1 MSNEKRKVG
10 NYEVIACQR
19 IGGEEIIVGE
29 DRNAV
34 PSDRYLCCYVERN
47 ELMELYTH
55 GLASDGYAEI
65 FEIYGQRITTA
76 AKNAIEK
83 TDEEKAVIGGEDRV
97 ITVDKC
103 RRKAV
108 EIITGYATVLPP
120 VYTGIEKPIE
130 SKKIELPEYN
140 TDICEVRRY
149 LKGRGISDTV
159 IEYCHENKMLYED
172 AKYHNCVFLGYDG
185 NTPKYGAVRST
196 VSDFKRDL
204 TGSDKRFSF
213 FIPAESETQTVHLFE
228 SAIDLLSFASLEIRI
243 KRNWRRD
250 DLLSLAG
257 VYKTDKKQDIPL
269 ALRTYLERH
278 TGTKAVYLHLDN
290 DEVGRMATKQITE
303 ALSSQYTV
311 IDQPPQSGKDFNDY
325 LKNEIQK
332 EKRKEQVR

>member
-1 MSNEKRKVG
+1 MWLTPEQIEKAKQMDLLTYLQSYEPGNLKKISHDTWCTKEHDSLKISNGKWHWFSRH
-10 NYEVIACQR
+10 
-19 IGGEEIIVGE
+19 IGGKTAL
-29 DRNAV
+29 D
-34 PSDRYLCCYVERN
+34 YLIKVK
-47 ELMELYTH
+47 
-55 GLASDGYAEI
+55 GIS
-65 FEIYGQRITTA
+65 F
-76 AKNAIEK
+76 
-83 TDEEKAVIGGEDRV
+83 V
-97 ITVDKC
+97 
-103 RRKAV
+103 KAV
-108 EIITGYATVLPP
+108 EIITGYAAVLPP

-130 SKKIELPEYN
+130 PKKLELPLYN
-140 TDICEVRRY
+140 EDICEVRRY

-159 IEYCHENKMLYED
+159 IDFCHKNKMLYED

-228 SAIDLLSFASLEIRI
+228 SAIDLLSYASLEIKV

-257 VYKTDKKQDIPL
+257 VYKTDNKQDIPL

>member
-1 MSNEKRKVG
+1 MWVTPEQIEKAKQMDLLTYLQSYEPGNLKKISHDTWCTKEHDSLKISNGKWHWFSRH
-10 NYEVIACQR
+10 
-19 IGGEEIIVGE
+19 IGGKTAL
-29 DRNAV
+29 D
-34 PSDRYLCCYVERN
+34 YLIKVK
-47 ELMELYTH
+47 
-55 GLASDGYAEI
+55 GIS
-65 FEIYGQRITTA
+65 F
-76 AKNAIEK
+76 
-83 TDEEKAVIGGEDRV
+83 V
-97 ITVDKC
+97 
-103 RRKAV
+103 KAV
-108 EIITGYATVLPP
+108 EIITGYAAVLPP

-130 SKKIELPEYN
+130 PKKLELPLYN
-140 TDICEVRRY
+140 EDICEVRRY

-213 FIPAESETQTVHLFE
+213 FIPAESDTVTVHLFE
-228 SAIDLLSFASLEIRI
+228 SAIDLLSYASLEIKV

-332 EKRKEQVR
+332 GKRKEQVR

>member
-1 MSNEKRKVG
+1 MWVTPEQIEKAKQMDLLTYLQSYEPGNLKKISNDTWCTKEHDSLKISNGKWHWFSRH
-10 NYEVIACQR
+10 
-19 IGGEEIIVGE
+19 IGGKTAL
-29 DRNAV
+29 D
-34 PSDRYLCCYVERN
+34 YLIKVK
-47 ELMELYTH
+47 
-55 GLASDGYAEI
+55 GIS
-65 FEIYGQRITTA
+65 F
-76 AKNAIEK
+76 
-83 TDEEKAVIGGEDRV
+83 V
-97 ITVDKC
+97 
-103 RRKAV
+103 KAV
-108 EIITGYATVLPP
+108 EIITGYAAVLPP

-130 SKKIELPEYN
+130 QKKLELPRYN
-140 TDICEVRRY
+140 EDICEVRRY

-159 IEYCHENKMLYED
+159 IYFCHENKMLYED

-213 FIPAESETQTVHLFE
+213 FIPAESDTGTVHLFE
-228 SAIDLLSFASLEIRI
+228 SAIDLLSYASLEIKV

>member
-1 MSNEKRKVG
+1 MWVTPEQIEKAKQMDLLTYLQSYEPGNLKKISHDTWCTKEHDSLKISNGKWHWFSRH
-10 NYEVIACQR
+10 
-19 IGGEEIIVGE
+19 IGGKTAL
-29 DRNAV
+29 D
-34 PSDRYLCCYVERN
+34 YLIKVK
-47 ELMELYTH
+47 
-55 GLASDGYAEI
+55 GIS
-65 FEIYGQRITTA
+65 F
-76 AKNAIEK
+76 
-83 TDEEKAVIGGEDRV
+83 V
-97 ITVDKC
+97 
-103 RRKAV
+103 KAV
-108 EIITGYATVLPP
+108 EIITGYAAVLPP

-130 SKKIELPEYN
+130 PKKLELPLYN
-140 TDICEVRRY
+140 EDICEVRRY

-159 IEYCHENKMLYED
+159 IDFCHENKMLYED

-213 FIPAESETQTVHLFE
+213 FIPAESDTVTVHLFE
-228 SAIDLLSFASLEIRI
+228 SAIDLLSYASLEIKV

>member
-1 MSNEKRKVG
+1 MWVTPEQIEKAKQMDLLTYLQSYEPGNLKKISHDTWCTKEHDSLKISNGKWHWFSRH
-10 NYEVIACQR
+10 
-19 IGGEEIIVGE
+19 IGGKTAL
-29 DRNAV
+29 D
-34 PSDRYLCCYVERN
+34 YLIKVK
-47 ELMELYTH
+47 
-55 GLASDGYAEI
+55 GIS
-65 FEIYGQRITTA
+65 F
-76 AKNAIEK
+76 
-83 TDEEKAVIGGEDRV
+83 V
-97 ITVDKC
+97 
-103 RRKAV
+103 KAV
-108 EIITGYATVLPP
+108 EIITGYAAVLPP

-130 SKKIELPEYN
+130 PKKLELPLYN
-140 TDICEVRRY
+140 EDICEVRRY

-159 IEYCHENKMLYED
+159 IDFCHENKMLYED

-213 FIPAESETQTVHLFE
+213 FIPAESDTGTVHLFE
-228 SAIDLLSFASLEIRI
+228 SAIDLLSYASLEIKV

-325 LKNEIQK
+325 LKNEIRK

>member
-1 MSNEKRKVG
+1 MWVTPEQIEKAKQMDLLTYLQSYEPGNLKKISHDTWCTKEHDSLKISNGKWHWFSRH
-10 NYEVIACQR
+10 
-19 IGGEEIIVGE
+19 IGGKTAL
-29 DRNAV
+29 D
-34 PSDRYLCCYVERN
+34 YLIKVKGISFVE
-47 ELMELYTH
+47 
-55 GLASDGYAEI
+55 
-65 FEIYGQRITTA
+65 
-76 AKNAIEK
+76 
-83 TDEEKAVIGGEDRV
+83 
-97 ITVDKC
+97 
-103 RRKAV
+103 AV
-108 EIITGYATVLPP
+108 EIITGYAAVLPP
-120 VYTGIEKPIE
+120 VFSKNEKSIEP
-130 SKKIELPEYN
+130 KKLELPEYN

-159 IEYCHENKMLYED
+159 IDFCHENKMLYED

-213 FIPAESETQTVHLFE
+213 FIPAESDTVTVHLFE
-228 SAIDLLSFASLEIRI
+228 SAIDLLSYASLEIRI

-278 TGTKAVYLHLDN
+278 TGTKVVYLHLDN
-290 DEVGRMATKQITE
+290 DEIGRTATKQITE

-325 LKNEIQK
+325 LKNEIRK

>member
-1 MSNEKRKVG
+1 MWVTPEQIEKAKQMDLLTYLQSYEPGNLKKISHDTWCTKEHDSLIISNGKWHWFSRH
-10 NYEVIACQR
+10 
-19 IGGEEIIVGE
+19 IGGKTAL
-29 DRNAV
+29 D
-34 PSDRYLCCYVERN
+34 YLIKVK
-47 ELMELYTH
+47 
-55 GLASDGYAEI
+55 GIS
-65 FEIYGQRITTA
+65 F
-76 AKNAIEK
+76 
-83 TDEEKAVIGGEDRV
+83 V
-97 ITVDKC
+97 
-103 RRKAV
+103 KAV
-108 EIITGYATVLPP
+108 EIITGYAAVLPP

-130 SKKIELPEYN
+130 PKKLELPLYN
-140 TDICEVRRY
+140 EDICEVRRY

-159 IEYCHENKMLYED
+159 IDFCHENKMLYED

-213 FIPAESETQTVHLFE
+213 FIPAESDTGTVHLFE

-278 TGTKAVYLHLDN
+278 TGTKVVYLHLDN
-290 DEVGRMATKQITE
+290 DEIGRTATKQITE

-325 LKNEIQK
+325 LKNEIRK

>member
-1 MSNEKRKVG
+1 MWVTPEQIEKAKQMDLLTYLQSYEPGNLKKISHDTWCTKEHDSLKISNGKWHWFSRH
-10 NYEVIACQR
+10 
-19 IGGEEIIVGE
+19 IGGKTAL
-29 DRNAV
+29 D
-34 PSDRYLCCYVERN
+34 YLIKVK
-47 ELMELYTH
+47 
-55 GLASDGYAEI
+55 GIS
-65 FEIYGQRITTA
+65 F
-76 AKNAIEK
+76 
-83 TDEEKAVIGGEDRV
+83 V
-97 ITVDKC
+97 
-103 RRKAV
+103 KAV
-108 EIITGYATVLPP
+108 EIITGYAAVLPP
-120 VYTGIEKPIE
+120 VFSKNEKSIEPKE
-130 SKKIELPEYN
+130 LELPKYN

-196 VSDFKRDL
+196 VSNFKRDL

-213 FIPAESETQTVHLFE
+213 FIPAESDTGTVHLFE
-228 SAIDLLSFASLEIRI
+228 SAIDLLSYASLEIRI

-278 TGTKAVYLHLDN
+278 IGTKAVYLHLDN
-290 DEVGRMATKQITE
+290 DEVGRMATKQIAE

>member
-1 MSNEKRKVG
+1 MWVTPEQIEKAKQMDLLTYLQSYEPGNLKKISHDTWCTKEHDSLKISNGKWHWFSRH
-10 NYEVIACQR
+10 
-19 IGGEEIIVGE
+19 IGGKTAL
-29 DRNAV
+29 D
-34 PSDRYLCCYVERN
+34 YLIKVK
-47 ELMELYTH
+47 
-55 GLASDGYAEI
+55 GIS
-65 FEIYGQRITTA
+65 F
-76 AKNAIEK
+76 
-83 TDEEKAVIGGEDRV
+83 V
-97 ITVDKC
+97 
-103 RRKAV
+103 KAV
-108 EIITGYATVLPP
+108 EIITGYAAVLPP

-130 SKKIELPEYN
+130 PKKLELPLYN
-140 TDICEVRRY
+140 EDICEVRRY

-159 IEYCHENKMLYED
+159 IDFCHENKMLYED

-213 FIPAESETQTVHLFE
+213 FIPAESDTGTVHLFE
-228 SAIDLLSFASLEIRI
+228 SAIDLLSYASLEIKV

>member
-1 MSNEKRKVG
+1 MWVTPEQIEKAKQMDLLTYLQSYEPGNLKKISHDTWCTKEHDSLKISNGKWHWFSRH
-10 NYEVIACQR
+10 
-19 IGGEEIIVGE
+19 IGGKTAL
-29 DRNAV
+29 D
-34 PSDRYLCCYVERN
+34 YLIKVK
-47 ELMELYTH
+47 
-55 GLASDGYAEI
+55 GIS
-65 FEIYGQRITTA
+65 F
-76 AKNAIEK
+76 
-83 TDEEKAVIGGEDRV
+83 V
-97 ITVDKC
+97 
-103 RRKAV
+103 KAV
-108 EIITGYATVLPP
+108 EIITDYAAVLPP

-130 SKKIELPEYN
+130 PKKIELPEYN

-213 FIPAESETQTVHLFE
+213 FIPAESKTQTVHLFE

-290 DEVGRMATKQITE
+290 DEIGRMATKQITE

>member
-1 MSNEKRKVG
+1 MWVTPEQIEKAKQMDLLTYLQSYEPGNLKKISHDTWCTKEHDSLKISNGKWHWFSRH
-10 NYEVIACQR
+10 
-19 IGGEEIIVGE
+19 IGGKTAL
-29 DRNAV
+29 D
-34 PSDRYLCCYVERN
+34 YLIKVK
-47 ELMELYTH
+47 
-55 GLASDGYAEI
+55 GIS
-65 FEIYGQRITTA
+65 F
-76 AKNAIEK
+76 
-83 TDEEKAVIGGEDRV
+83 V
-97 ITVDKC
+97 
-103 RRKAV
+103 KAV
-108 EIITGYATVLPP
+108 EIITGYAAVLPP
-120 VYTGIEKPIE
+120 VFSKNEKSIEPKE
-130 SKKIELPEYN
+130 LELPEYN

-149 LKGRGISDTV
+149 LKSRGISDTV
-159 IEYCHENKMLYED
+159 IDYCHENKMLYED

-213 FIPAESETQTVHLFE
+213 FIPAESDTVTVHLFE
-228 SAIDLLSFASLEIRI
+228 SAIDLLSYASLEIKV

-290 DEVGRMATKQITE
+290 DEIGRMATKQITE

-325 LKNEIQK
+325 LKNEIRK

>member
-1 MSNEKRKVG
+1 MWVTPEQIEKAKQMDLLTYLQSYEPGNLKKISHDTWCTKEHDSLKISNGKWHWFSRH
-10 NYEVIACQR
+10 
-19 IGGEEIIVGE
+19 IGGKTAL
-29 DRNAV
+29 D
-34 PSDRYLCCYVERN
+34 YLIKVK
-47 ELMELYTH
+47 
-55 GLASDGYAEI
+55 GIS
-65 FEIYGQRITTA
+65 F
-76 AKNAIEK
+76 
-83 TDEEKAVIGGEDRV
+83 V
-97 ITVDKC
+97 
-103 RRKAV
+103 KAV
-108 EIITGYATVLPP
+108 EIITGYSAVLPP
-120 VYTGIEKPIE
+120 VLTKNEKSIEPKE
-130 SKKIELPEYN
+130 LELPEYN

-149 LKGRGISDTV
+149 LKSRGISDTV

-228 SAIDLLSFASLEIRI
+228 SAIDLLSFASLEIKV

-278 TGTKAVYLHLDN
+278 TGTKVVYLHLDN
-290 DEVGRMATKQITE
+290 DEIGRTATKQITE
-303 ALSSQYTV
+303 ALSSQYTF

>member
-1 MSNEKRKVG
+1 MWVTPEQIEKAKQMDLLTYLQSYEPGNLKKISHDTWCTKEHDSLKISNGKWHWFSRH
-10 NYEVIACQR
+10 
-19 IGGEEIIVGE
+19 IGGKTAL
-29 DRNAV
+29 D
-34 PSDRYLCCYVERN
+34 YLIKVK
-47 ELMELYTH
+47 
-55 GLASDGYAEI
+55 GIS
-65 FEIYGQRITTA
+65 F
-76 AKNAIEK
+76 
-83 TDEEKAVIGGEDRV
+83 V
-97 ITVDKC
+97 
-103 RRKAV
+103 KAV
-108 EIITGYATVLPP
+108 EIITGYSAVLPP

-130 SKKIELPEYN
+130 PKKLELPRYN
-140 TDICEVRRY
+140 EDICEVRRY
-149 LKGRGISDTV
+149 LKSRGISDTV
-159 IEYCHENKMLYED
+159 IDFCHENRMLYED
-172 AKYHNCVFLGYDG
+172 TKYHNCVFLGYDG

-213 FIPAESETQTVHLFE
+213 FIPAESNTGTVHLFE
-228 SAIDLLSFASLEIRI
+228 SAIDLLSYASLEIKV

-278 TGTKAVYLHLDN
+278 TGTKVVYLHLDN
-290 DEVGRMATKQITE
+290 DEVGRMATKQLTE

-325 LKNEIQK
+325 LKNEIRK